1 MNTKQFKTKCEIRQ
15 ERRVKRGR
23 QCIELIISRSQVL
36 FWVGLLGI
44 IGEML
49 YLYATKDVAI
59 VYSGWQQ
66 ALLYGIGVIS
76 ILLFV
81 LGLVVFN
88 KLCSIDNNS
97 KRRERR

>member
-1 MNTKQFKTKCEIRQ
+1 MNTKQFKTECEMRQ
-15 ERRVKRGR
+15 ERRAKRCR
-23 QCIELIISRSQVL
+23 QCIEFIISRSQVL

-44 IGEML
+44 ICEMI

-59 VYSGWQQ
+59 VYSWWQQ

-81 LGLVVFN
+81 LGLIVFN
-88 KLCSIDNNS
+88 MLCSIDNNS
-97 KRRERR
+97 KRREPR